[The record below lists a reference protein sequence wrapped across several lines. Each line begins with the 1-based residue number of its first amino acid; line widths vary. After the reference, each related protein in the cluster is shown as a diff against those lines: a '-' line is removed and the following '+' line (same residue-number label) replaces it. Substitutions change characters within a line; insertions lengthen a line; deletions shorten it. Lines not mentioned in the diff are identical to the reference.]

1 VFLTQNPASHAIRSA
16 MRLPLIPAL
25 RLAGVAW
32 LGLCCASATAARAVP
47 LVLSDC
53 RLEHPEQ
60 MLSIAARCG
69 ELEVAEDRAHPA
81 RHIRLKVAVVPA
93 LNLRGPADPLFVL
106 SGGPGQAA
114 SEFFVGAA
122 GAFRRVQRERDIV
135 LVDQRGT
142 GGSNALDCEFPEEE
156 ELADMTPV
164 QIRRHAETCLASLA
178 SDPRYY
184 TTSIA
189 VRDLDEV
196 RAALGYQRINLYGV
210 SYGTRVAQH
219 YLRRFPERVRTMVL
233 DGVVPPDV
241 ALVADGAVQA
251 QRALDLIFERCRSE
265 TACRAAFRDPA
276 ATFAQLRTT
285 LARQPALVSMPDPVT
300 GVVHN
305 ETIRTVHLQV
315 ATRFLSYSTDRAAL
329 LPLLLHEAAVR
340 HNLAPLAAQADL
352 LTERYANAVSY
363 GMHNAVVCT
372 EDAPLLE
379 SAAIDRVALAR
390 TYLGTQQLDGL
401 IEVCKAWPRG
411 VIDADFHARLDSPV
425 PTLLLS
431 GTVDPVTPPSYG
443 DRARAGLPNSVHLVI
458 EGQGHG
464 QLGTGCVPRLL
475 ADFFERG
482 STADLDVSCARTIV
496 AAPFFVSF
504 AGPPP

>member
-1 VFLTQNPASHAIRSA
+1 MRFTLILT
-16 MRLPLIPAL
+16 L
-25 RLAGVAW
+25 RLAGVAS
-32 LGLCCASATAARAVP
+32 LGLCCALAAVPAARAAH
-47 LVLSDC
+47 LTLSDC
-53 RLEHPEQ
+53 RLEHPEHVI
-60 MLSIAARCG
+60 SIAARCG
-69 ELEVAEDRAHPA
+69 ELEVPEDRSHPA

-93 LNLRGPADPLFVL
+93 LNLRGPKDPLFVL
-106 SGGPGQAA
+106 AGGPGQAA
-114 SEFFVGAA
+114 SEFYVAAA

-142 GGSNALDCEFPEEE
+142 GGSNALDCQFPEEE

-164 QIRRHAETCLASLA
+164 QIRLHAETCLASLA
-178 SDPRYY
+178 SDPRHY
-184 TTSIA
+184 TTSVA

-196 RAALGYQRINLYGV
+196 RAALGYERINLYGV

-219 YLRRFPERVRTMVL
+219 YVRRFPQRVRAMIL
-233 DGVVPPDV
+233 DGVVPPGV
-241 ALVADGAVQA
+241 ALVADGALQA
-251 QRALDLIFERCRSE
+251 QRALDLIFERCRTE
-265 TACRAAFRDPA
+265 TACRAAFHDPA
-276 ATFAQLRTT
+276 ATFAQLRSA
-285 LARQPALVSMPDPVT
+285 LAREAATVSMPDPVT

-305 ETIRTVHLQV
+305 EKIGPVHLQV

-329 LPLLLHEAAVR
+329 LPLLLHEALVR

-379 SAAIDRVALAR
+379 STAIDRAALTR

-401 IEVCKAWPRG
+401 IEVCKTWPRG
-411 VIDADFHARLDSPV
+411 LVDSDFHARLDSPV
-425 PTLLLS
+425 PALLLS
-431 GTVDPVTPPSYG
+431 GTADPVTPPSYG
-443 DRARAGLPNSVHLVI
+443 ERALSGLSQSVHVVL

-475 ADFFERG
+475 ADFLEHG
-482 STADLDVSCARTIV
+482 STQGLDVSCARSIV
-496 AAPFFVSF
+496 AEPFFVSF